1 MEAKNRPANPESEM
15 SFRRRAWEFWRR
27 NQVIFFQLPVMLA
40 FLVGSYVVLKSVDSR
55 IGVEGFG
62 DVFGYAL
69 NGVRATL
76 IIFTAWWIKKWPWFD
91 LHDKTELDL
100 FNSMR
105 GGNWMAYWIVVRDRV
120 EWIAALGFATYW
132 YTR

>member
-1 MEAKNRPANPESEM
+1 MPNANPQTDAP
-15 SFRRRAWEFWRR
+15 FRTRAWEFWRR
-27 NQVIFFQLPVMLA
+27 NQTLLLHMPLMLA
-40 FLVGSYVVLKSVDSR
+40 ALFGVYITLKSLDPR

-62 DVFGYAL
+62 DLFGYLL

-91 LHDKTELDL
+91 LHSTTELSL
-100 FNSMR
+100 FQAMR
-105 GGNWMAYWIVVRDRV
+105 DGNWMAFWIVVRDRL
-120 EWIAALGFATYW
+120 EWLAALAFATYW

>member
-1 MEAKNRPANPESEM
+1 METNKAPADPQSDLP
-15 SFRRRAWEFWRR
+15 FRARLWEFWRR
-27 NQVIFFQLPVMLA
+27 NQILLLHLPLMLA

-69 NGVRATL
+69 NGVRVTL
-76 IIFTAWWIKKWPWFD
+76 TIFTAWWIKKWCWFD
-91 LHDKTELDL
+91 LHDKTELAL
-100 FNSMR
+100 FEAMKA
-105 GGNWMAYWIVVRDRV
+105 GDWMAFWIVVRDRV
-120 EWIAALGFATYW
+120 EWLFALAFATYW